1 MHVGRVVLAC
11 IFVIMIG
18 TELLMMPATAL
29 ASGGPA
35 NTETLMAGPYL
46 IEVNLYQY
54 PPWTDQS
61 DEVTVVPHNHTLQL
75 TGTIIMQPGLG
86 TDAVPLH
93 AKLEPQG
100 QDGTLVGSIRM
111 PVRGAWTI
119 VVQLNGPQG
128 PGQASFP
135 ILVAAP
141 GAIPIWLGWLIAL
154 TPLLGVAWLV
164 WHQYRYR
171 HRLMGSANL

>member
-1 MHVGRVVLAC
+1 MEQKLSMFFCILMVMAGTVL
-11 IFVIMIG
+11 
-18 TELLMMPATAL
+18 LLMPATAL

-35 NTETLMAGPYL
+35 HTETLMAGPYL
-46 IEVNLYQY
+46 IEVNLYQD
-54 PPWTDQS
+54 PPSTDQS
-61 DEVTVVPHNHTLQL
+61 DEVTVVPQDHALHL
-75 TGTIIMQPGLG
+75 TGTIITQPGLG
-86 TDAVPLH
+86 TDAVPLR
-93 AKLEPQG
+93 AKLESQG

-141 GAIPIWLGWLIAL
+141 GAIPIWLGWLIAA
-154 TPLLGVAWLV
+154 TPLLGIAWLV

-171 HRLMGSANL
+171 RRLLGEAGG